1 MNLSTPIRA
10 AVIGL
15 GRAGW
20 NIHVR
25 TMKER
30 EDFDVVAVADPDP
43 DRQQQAKEETGAQPF
58 DDLGFPTK
66 GLRC

>member
-1 MNLSTPIRA
+1 MNSSVPIRA

-25 TMKER
+25 TMQAR

-43 DRQQQAKEETGAQPF
+43 DRQQAG
-58 DDLGFPTK
+58 K
-66 GLRC
+66 GGSRRASRLMT

>member
-1 MNLSTPIRA
+1 MPPSTTIRA

-25 TMKER
+25 TMQAR

-43 DRQQQAKEETGAQPF
+43 DRQHQAKEEKLVHSRSMT
-58 DDLGFPTK
+58 
-66 GLRC
+66 

>member
-1 MNLSTPIRA
+1 MNSSAPIQV

-25 TMKER
+25 AMQER
-30 EDFDVVAVADPDP
+30 DDFDVVAVADPDP
-43 DRQQQAKEETGAQPF
+43 DRQQQAQEETSAQPF
-58 DDLGFPTK
+58 DDFRFPTK

>member
-1 MNLSTPIRA
+1 MTPPTPIRA

-25 TMKER
+25 TMQAR
-30 EDFDVVAVADPDP
+30 EDFDVIAVADPDP
-43 DRQQQAKEETGAQPF
+43 DRQQQAKEEAGAQPF
-58 DDLGFPTK
+58 DDYRLPTK
-66 GLRC
+66 RLRC